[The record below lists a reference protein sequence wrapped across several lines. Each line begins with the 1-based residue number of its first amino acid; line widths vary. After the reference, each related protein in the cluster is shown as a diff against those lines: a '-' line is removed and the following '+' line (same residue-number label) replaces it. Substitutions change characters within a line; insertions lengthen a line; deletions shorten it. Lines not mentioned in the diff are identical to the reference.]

1 MGLKGKFSG
10 RPTGGRIESLPRR
23 GMTGRLGRTLGVAGI
38 TLTTAALLLVGAT
51 GAASASGIPTGGTK
65 QSGGTVRWAEPPGT
79 PPTYIFPF
87 MSPQNSS
94 VDNISQFQY
103 LMYRPLYMFGF
114 PGNNKTTLNSTLS
127 LASVPTYGSGD
138 TTATIAM
145 KPNYKWSNGETVTTA
160 DVAFF
165 LNMMHAETANWY
177 DFVPGYIPDNIKSV
191 SVSSPTSM
199 TVTFT
204 KAVDPTWM
212 TYNQFSQITPF
223 PAAWDVTASGAASGS
238 GGCSTG
244 TYGAASTDAACTKV
258 YNYLSGLAGDPTSY
272 SSNPIWGIV
281 DGPYTIAGSKGGS
294 FSTSGQVTMVPNTAY
309 TGPQKATVTVQ
320 QLPYTTDSAE
330 FNALVGGSLDIGYL
344 PQQDVTQ
351 NTTDPTKAGEN
362 NPRLSGFYLTPWVLF
377 GFNYAVLKFE
387 STGNNGNAGAEYK
400 QLYIR
405 QAMQSAV
412 DQPAMISKFLKG
424 YAVPTYGPVPVLPHN
439 DLVDKFEQSNPY
451 PYNLS
456 HAKDLLSSHGWKVVS
471 NGADTCQK
479 PGSGKGQCGAGI
491 PKGAQLNFTMVYA
504 SGTEWQQQVVQ
515 VEQSAW
521 NSIGIKTAL
530 VANTFPTVLQN
541 YAAPCMS
548 GSPCTTEMGWWGG
561 GWEYSPDYYPSGE
574 TLFATDAGSNAGN
587 YSNAKADSLI
597 AQTTSTN
604 TNLNKYQDYI
614 AQQLPN
620 LWQPNADYELSE
632 VANNLRGVAP
642 QNPFANLFPEY
653 WYYVK
658 K

>member
-10 RPTGGRIESLPRR
+10 RPSGERSAALPLA
-23 GMTGRLGRTLGVAGI
+23 GTAGRLGRTLAVAAV
-38 TLTTAALLLVGAT
+38 TLTTAALLLVGT
-51 GAASASGIPTGGTK
+51 GGAASASGIPTGGTK

-87 MSPQNSS
+87 MSAQNSS

-103 LMYRPLYMFGF
+103 LIYRPLYMFGF
-114 PGNNKTTLNSTLS
+114 PSNNKTTLNSTLS
-127 LASVPTYGSGD
+127 LASTPTYSNGD
-138 TTATIAM
+138 TEATIAL
-145 KPNYKWSNGETVTTA
+145 KPNYKWSNGETVTTS

-177 DFVPGYIPDNIKSV
+177 DYVPGYIPDNIKSV
-191 SVSSPTSM
+191 TVSSPTSM

-223 PAAWDVTASGAASGS
+223 PSAWDVTAGGAAAAS

-244 TYGAASTDAACTKV
+244 TFGAASTDAACSKV
-258 YNYLSGLAGDPTSY
+258 YNYLSGLANNPTGY
-272 SSNPIWGIV
+272 DSSPIWTIV
-281 DGPYTIAGSKGGS
+281 DGPYTIASSKGGS
-294 FSTSGQVTMVPNTAY
+294 FSTSGQVTLVPNSAY

-320 QLPYTTDSAE
+320 ELPYTTDSAE
-330 FNALVGGSLDIGYL
+330 FNALVGGALDIGYL

-351 NTTDPTKAGEN
+351 NTTDATTPGPN
-362 NPRLSGFYLTPWVLF
+362 NPRLSGFYLTPWVLY
-377 GFNYAVLKFE
+377 GFNYAVLKFD
-387 STGNNGNAGAEYK
+387 STGDGGNAGNIYR
-400 QLYIR
+400 QLYVR

-424 YAVPTYGPVPVLPHN
+424 YGVPTYGPVPVLPKN
-439 DLVDKFEQSNPY
+439 DLVDSFEQSNPY
-451 PYNLS
+451 PYNTS
-456 HAKDLLSSHGWKVVS
+456 HAKSLLTSHGWKDV
-471 NGADTCQK
+471 NGVNTCEK
-479 PGSGKGQCGAGI
+479 AGSGSSQCGAGI
-491 PKGAQLNFTMVYA
+491 PKGATMNFTLVYA
-504 SGTEWQQQVVQ
+504 SGTQWQQQVVQ

-521 NSIGIKTAL
+521 DSIGVKTSL
-530 VANTFPTVLQN
+530 EGNTFPTVLQN
-541 YAAPCMS
+541 YAGPCQS
-548 GSPCTTEMGWWGG
+548 GQPCTVEMGWWGG

-574 TLFATDAGSNAGN
+574 TLFYTGAGSNAGN
-587 YSNAKADSLI
+587 YTSAKADTLI
-597 AQTTSTN
+597 AQTTNTN
-604 TNLNKYQDYI
+604 TNLDSYQNYI
-614 AQQLPN
+614 AKNLPN
-620 LWQPNADYELSE
+620 IWQPNADYELSE
-632 VANNLRGVAP
+632 VSSTLRGVAP

>member
-10 RPTGGRIESLPRR
+10 RPTGGWVGSRPRAGVASR
-23 GMTGRLGRTLGVAGI
+23 VGRTLGVAGI
-38 TLTTAALLLVGAT
+38 TLMTAALLLVGTT

-138 TTATIAM
+138 TSATIAM
-145 KPNYKWSNGETVTTA
+145 KPNYKWSNGESVTTS

-165 LNMMHAETANWY
+165 LNMLHAETANWY
-177 DFVPGYIPDNIKSV
+177 DYVPGYIPDNIKSV

-212 TYNQFSQITPF
+212 TYNQFSQLTPF
-223 PAAWDVTASGAASGS
+223 PGAWDVTASGAASGS

-294 FSTSGQVTMVPNTAY
+294 FSTSGQVTMVPNSAY

-330 FNALVGGSLDIGYL
+330 FNALVGGALDIGYL

-351 NTTDPTKAGEN
+351 NTTEPSTAGPN

-400 QLYIR
+400 QVYIR

-424 YAVPTYGPVPVLPHN
+424 YGVPTYGPVPVLPHN

-456 HAKDLLSSHGWKVVS
+456 HAKDLLTSHGWKVVS
-471 NGADTCQK
+471 NGTDTCQK

-491 PKGAQLNFTMVYA
+491 PKGAQLNFTLVYA
-504 SGTEWQQQVVQ
+504 SGTQWQQQVVQ

-530 VANTFPTVLQN
+530 VANTFPTVLQG

-548 GSPCTTEMGWWGG
+548 GSPCTVEMGWWGG

-574 TLFATDAGSNAGN
+574 VLFATGAGSNAGN
-587 YSNAKADSLI
+587 YSSAKADSLI
-597 AQTTSTN
+597 AQTTNTSTN
-604 TNLNKYQDYI
+604 LDAYQNYI
-614 AQQLPN
+614 AERLPN
-620 LWQPNADYELSE
+620 IWQPNADYELSE

-658 K
+658 G

>member
-1 MGLKGKFSG
+1 MGLKGKFSF
-10 RPTGGRIESLPRR
+10 RPSEHLPEDRPRR
-23 GMTGRLGRTLGVAGI
+23 GGTIRGLAVVGVTFTTMA
-38 TLTTAALLLVGAT
+38 LTLVGM
-51 GAASASGIPTGGTK
+51 GASSAGASGIPTGGTK
-65 QSGGTVRWAEPPGT
+65 VSGGTVRWAEPPGT

-114 PGNNKTTLNSTLS
+114 PSNNKTTLNPTLS
-127 LASVPTYGSGD
+127 LASAPQYGSGD
-138 TTATIAM
+138 TTSTIAL
-145 KPNYKWSNGETVTTA
+145 KSNYKWSNGESVTA
-160 DVAFF
+160 NDVLFF
-165 LNMMHAETANWY
+165 MNMLHAEAPNSNWY
-177 DFVPGYIPDNIKSV
+177 DYVPGYIPDNVKSV
-191 SVSSPTSM
+191 STSSPSALSM
-199 TVTFT
+199 TFT
-204 KAVDPTWM
+204 KAVDPTWF
-212 TYNQFSQITPF
+212 TYNQLSQVTPF
-223 PAAWDVTASGAASGS
+223 PAAWDITANGGAPGS

-258 YNYLSGLAGDPTSY
+258 YNYLSGLANDPTTY

-281 DGPYTIAGSKGGS
+281 DGPYTVAGSKGGS
-294 FSTSGQVTMVPNTAY
+294 FSTSGQVTMVPNSAY
-309 TGPQKATVTVQ
+309 TGPQKATITLQ

-330 FNALVGGSLDIGYL
+330 FNALVGGNLDIGYL

-351 NTTDPTKAGEN
+351 NTTDPTAAGPN
-362 NPRLSGFYLTPWVLF
+362 NPRLTNFYMSPWVLF

-405 QAMQSAV
+405 QAMQTAV
-412 DQPAMISKFLKG
+412 NQPEMISKFLKG
-424 YAVPTYGPVPVLPHN
+424 YAVPTYGPVPVLPKN
-439 DLVDKFEQSNPY
+439 DLVDSFEQSNPY
-451 PYNLS
+451 AYNIS
-456 HAKDLLSSHGWKVVS
+456 KAKSLLTSHGWKNQGGV
-471 NGADTCQK
+471 DTCVNA
-479 PGSGKGQCGAGI
+479 GTGKSQCGASI

-504 SGTEWQQQVVQ
+504 SGTEWQQQVMQ

-530 VANTFPTVLQN
+530 ESNTFPTVLQG
-541 YAAPCMS
+541 YAAPCQS
-548 GSPCTTEMGWWGG
+548 GSPCTVEEGWWGG

-574 TLFATDAGSNAGN
+574 TLFYTNAGSNAGN

-597 AQTTSTN
+597 AATTNTN
-604 TNLNKYQDYI
+604 TNLHAYQDYI
-614 AQQLPN
+614 AKQLPN
-620 LWQPNADYELSE
+620 IWEPNADYELSE
-632 VANNLRGVAP
+632 VKNTIRGVAP

-658 K
+658 G